1 MKINGNKIR
10 TRRRL
15 CAAMRPLLPRSCIIP
30 YACKSLALFRVQS
43 SASFKLFIFI
53 LCSASPAC
61 KKQKMKSFSFCV
73 GVECSGTS
81 IVPPH
86 GLWSECSGWSACIIL
101 PCLIFQGPIVL
112 LRGRH
117 HSSIVVVI
125 ANSLA
130 LSGVAL
136 LKVCTE
142 NFAAAA
148 TTAAVGK
155 NVIEACE
162 LNQRL

>member
-1 MKINGNKIR
+1 VPQ
-10 TRRRL
+10 
-15 CAAMRPLLPRSCIIP
+15 CAHCCRGH
-30 YACKSLALFRVQS
+30 ALFPTPANPS
-43 SASFKLFIFI
+43 LSFACRAQPVSNFSYLFFVRR
-53 LCSASPAC
+53 APC

-148 TTAAVGK
+148 TAWEK
-155 NVIEACE
+155 CD
-162 LNQRL
+162 

>member
-30 YACKSLALFRVQS
+30 YASNLSLSLFRRAQPVS
-43 SASFKLFIFI
+43 NFSYLFFVRR
-53 LCSASPAC
+53 APC

-125 ANSLA
+125 ANSLSLPGS
-130 LSGVAL
+130 LSRR
-136 LKVCTE
+136 
-142 NFAAAA
+142 
-148 TTAAVGK
+148 AVEGLHGK
-155 NVIEACE
+155 FCLRRHRWEKCD
-162 LNQRL
+162 